1 MEPHLYSGISPPQ
14 TLPGRCGGRLWHRPE
29 LPIPRPGLL
38 GFPRLFFPEN
48 RDEIEQNATKSTAR
62 DSEPIPCG
70 VRPPR
75 KHFPGKCRR
84 FMRPLRVPSNSYF
97 PLQDYHRQRVAKL
110 PVKDGSANWVPLFGL
125 HDFLSSHEPLLFPIN
140 WRHEFCPNP
149 VQL

>member
-1 MEPHLYSGISPPQ
+1 MEPHLYYAISPTQ
-14 TLPGRCGGRLWHRPE
+14 TMPGQCGGRLWHRQVLSIRWPE
-29 LPIPRPGLL
+29 LL
-38 GFPRLFFPEN
+38 GFPWLFLPEN
-48 RDEIEQNATKSTAR
+48 HDEIEQNVSKSTAR

-70 VRPPR
+70 VRPSEETFSREVPP
-75 KHFPGKCRR
+75 FPASLAGPFK
-84 FMRPLRVPSNSYF
+84 FLL

-140 WRHEFCPNP
+140 WRHESCPNP

>member
-14 TLPGRCGGRLWHRPE
+14 TWPGRCGGRLWHRPE
-29 LPIPRPGLL
+29 LPIPRAGSL
-38 GFPRLFFPEN
+38 GFAWLFYLEN
-48 RDEIEQNATKSTAR
+48 RDEIEQNVTKSTAR
-62 DSEPIPCG
+62 DSEPSPCG
-70 VRPPR
+70 VRPSEESFSREVPP
-75 KHFPGKCRR
+75 FPASPAGPFK
-84 FMRPLRVPSNSYF
+84 FLL
-97 PLQDYHRQRVAKL
+97 PLQDYHRQWVAKL